1 MSIFQSVKEFV
12 TARQA
17 AEQYGVKVNRN
28 GMVCCP
34 FHKDRHPSMKVEK
47 GFYCFACGA
56 KGDVITFTGK
66 LFGMSPY
73 EAAKKLIID
82 FNLPIPL
89 KEQKSVQN
97 KFRDREG
104 KKVQSRYHFWVKSK
118 VKTWKNHAVKVL
130 TDYLSWIQFWKQFYG
145 SGPEPFE
152 QECFLEALDNERKIN
167 DYLDINKKLQP
178 FFCRTTKKQLLVPE
192 ANGDPDEFQAEKK
205 GIFPRTHVEPYPME
219 LVDVDMI
226 VKHVKLKNL
235 RNIISYYKVDT
246 IELSDEID
254 ISVLFEDFCLSMKEY
269 WNISMIDQLESF
281 SFQTELWSS

>member
-73 EAAKKLIID
+73 EAAKKLITD

-167 DYLDINKKLQP
+167 DYLDILLTGDGEEIAEFFIYKRKPANKKSSVFL
-178 FFCRTTKKQLLVPE
+178 KKISKIRFDILCITFKPPE
-192 ANGDPDEFQAEKK
+192 MP
-205 GIFPRTHVEPYPME
+205 V
-219 LVDVDMI
+219 
-226 VKHVKLKNL
+226 LKVV
-235 RNIISYYKVDT
+235 I
-246 IELSDEID
+246 
-254 ISVLFEDFCLSMKEY
+254 
-269 WNISMIDQLESF
+269 
-281 SFQTELWSS
+281 